1 MSIPSWGMKMKSR
14 IELLEYWSKY
24 FLSTE
29 DYESKIWDFPEKN
42 NASEFLVGDQHF
54 RSSGD
59 SWWITLVDSY
69 KGRKPFLW
77 NREFF
82 LKESLPIYMIPTLLL
97 DSQIVNELHK
107 YVMHYSTLEKSK
119 RSNIR
124 KFLTFFHTTN
134 YDISPLFYSF
144 EALEKSDPKKREG
157 YIRDRIRTIFLL
169 QTMDVDKFRET
180 GEVSANPSSE
190 LKQLE
195 YHKARSLEDYI
206 NNNVQILLDA
216 HNNSKIDFIPNISYA
231 CLVKMAIVHKQN
243 TNIKNKSST
252 MQGFFEKTIGLWAG
266 PERCLSIHYFAN
278 PKKYQ
283 RFVPPLQSGMNI
295 GNFKRKLR
303 SSAWDML
310 LMRLPYMLNG
320 SGAPHLSD
328 DDTRFSLN
336 YVCTAEHA
344 VRDVMQSLTIETILE
359 LRKELGG
366 RNILQSVD
374 FREVESVIG
383 KESMTAII
391 SEDLD
396 FITNRMEK
404 LEEKVPISQE
414 VLAEI
419 TYELEE
425 QAEFMCR

>member
-1 MSIPSWGMKMKSR
+1 MKMNNR

-29 DYESKIWDFPEKN
+29 DYKSKIWDFPEKN
-42 NASEFLVGDQHF
+42 NASEFLVGNKHF

-82 LKESLPIYMIPTLLL
+82 LKGFVPIYMIPTLLL

-119 RSNIR
+119 RSNIQ
-124 KFLTFFHTTN
+124 KFLTFFQATN
-134 YDISPLFYSF
+134 YDISSFFYCL
-144 EALEKSDPKKREG
+144 EALEKSDPEKREG
-157 YIRDRIRTIFLL
+157 YIRDRIRTIFSL

-206 NNNVQILLDA
+206 NNNVQILLDEYD
-216 HNNSKIDFIPNISYA
+216 NSEIGFIPNVSYA

-243 TNIKNKSST
+243 ANMMTKNST
-252 MQGFFEKTIGLWAG
+252 MREFFEKTIGLLAG
-266 PERCLSIHYFAN
+266 PERCLSIYYFAN

-295 GNFKRKLR
+295 SNFKRKLR

-310 LMRLPYMLNG
+310 LVRLPYMLNG

-344 VRDVMQSLTIETILE
+344 IRDVMQSLTIETILE

-366 RNILQSVD
+366 RTILQSTD
-374 FREVESVIG
+374 FTEVENLIG
-383 KESMTAII
+383 KELMAAMI
-391 SEDLD
+391 SGDLD
-396 FITNRMEK
+396 FMTNRMKK
-404 LEEKVPISQE
+404 LEEKVPVSQE